1 MEKQAKRIQ
10 DQAVRGMLLHD
21 INAISLSFT
30 SEQALL
36 AVELFLTK
44 WEASENATVLNVTAH
59 FRAQWTNNHVSNWT
73 RGHCPNCVINNN
85 GLEATNGVIKNE
97 VTQRRLLPVLNFFVE
112 ISKWLTSQSTRRDP
126 ANPNPIPF
134 TSVHTIVTTNWTE
147 AYRWSKDTAR
157 QLRITNDGV
166 YVAVNSDVRGDL
178 TDEKAANFVAMFTD
192 FSFGSFDDFTKTSN
206 NVCVIRP
213 DLTRQEGYN
222 CTCKVNAKEHSC
234 NHSIGVAII
243 RATLVP
249 PREAKVTLLGRNRK
263 RGRKPQAAPAWQ
275 HQPFDIVSPQHHPQQ
290 NPAILAGVAAPPN
303 GPLNAQNAMLEE
315 HIEEPNA
322 IEQ

>member
-10 DQAVRGMLLHD
+10 DQAVRGIFLHD

-36 AVELFLTK
+36 AVGLFLAK
-44 WEASENATVLNVTAH
+44 SEANENATVLNVTAH

-85 GLEATNGVIKNE
+85 GLEATNGVIKDE
-97 VTQRRLLPVLNFFVE
+97 VLNFFVE
-112 ISKWLTSQSTRRDP
+112 ISRWLTSQSTRRDP

-134 TSVHTIVTTNWTE
+134 TGVHTIVTSNWTE
-147 AYRWSKDTAR
+147 AYRWSRDTAR

-166 YVAVNSDVRGDL
+166 YVAVNGDVRGDL
-178 TDEKAANFVAMFTD
+178 TDEKAAYFVAMFTN
-192 FSFGSFDDFTKTSN
+192 FTFGSFDDFTKASN

-234 NHSIGVAII
+234 NHSLDVAII
-243 RATLVP
+243 RGTLVP
-249 PREAKVTLLGRNRK
+249 PREAKVTLLGRKRK
-263 RGRKPQAAPAWQ
+263 RGRKPLAAPAWQ
-275 HQPFDIVSPQHHPQQ
+275 HQPFDIVSPQYHPEQ
-290 NPAILAGVAAPPN
+290 NPDILAGVVALPN
-303 GPLNAQNAMLEE
+303 EPLNAQNAILEE
-315 HIEEPNA
+315 HVEEPNA